1 MNETERRQQ
10 VTEVKRKIAEQKK
23 EFLNRVRAT
32 IKEVGLKKFREV
44 CMINLNSPTP
54 NLDDMVDSA
63 LQDKLS
69 YLETHPIRFVEL
81 SKQFPKKLDIKKLK
95 KRDLETLSQSLQLA
109 LSYQHLVGETE
120 RVQAKREEAL
130 IAFKEEKELTKD
142 NSKASKAACKVLGFV
157 PINTKKGKQAVYTS
171 DRIINIRYFYLDRLF
186 RGYTSKR
193 AIEEMMEGYEKRK
206 NKRKK
211 EIKNDTDSEIFPT
224 SHRALA
230 ELLAK
235 AGCKKVARFSYSK
248 KKLS

>member
-10 VTEVKRKIAEQKK
+10 VTEVKRKISEQKK
-23 EFLNRVRAT
+23 EILNRVRAT

-44 CMINLNSPTP
+44 CMINLNRPTP
-54 NLDDMVDSA
+54 NLDEIVDSA

-109 LSYQHLVGETE
+109 SRYQHLVGETE
-120 RVQAKREEAL
+120 RLHANREEAL
-130 IAFKEEKELTKD
+130 IAFKEEKKLTKD
-142 NSKASKAACKVLGFV
+142 NSKASKAACKVFGFV
-157 PINTKKGKQAVYTS
+157 PENTKKGKQAVYTF
-171 DRIINIRYFYLDRLF
+171 DRIIDIRVLYMGRLF

-193 AIEEMMEGYEKRK
+193 AIEKMIEDCGKS
-206 NKRKK
+206 
-211 EIKNDTDSEIFPT
+211 KNDTDSGIFPT

-235 AGCKKVARFSYSK
+235 AGCRRISRFSYSK
-248 KKLS
+248 KKPS